1 MSITSIRGIEIDW
14 DDDGNVVDLRIIYND
29 ETVSESVKTDESS
42 YKEMDKVLD
51 KVCDFFG
58 EVWESY
64 LPDETL

>member
-14 DDDGNVVDLRIIYND
+14 DDNGNVVDLRIIYNN
-29 ETVSESVKTDESS
+29 ETVSESVQTDPSS
-42 YKEMDKVLD
+42 YEEMDKVLD

>member
-14 DDDGNVVDLRIIYND
+14 DDNGNVVDLHIIYKNG
-29 ETVSESVKTDESS
+29 TVSDSVKTNESS
-42 YKEMDKVLD
+42 YEDMDEVLD